1 MFHLDSTYK
10 ITKNSYPL
18 LIFGVSDVNRKC
30 FLLAAFIVSQTTAE
44 MVKHCISP
52 LQSTAANLVPDLI
65 RWTPDYVM
73 SDADPAHLNAVTAC
87 FGINVRFL
95 FCFFHLKKN
104 VRDRTKSLSKALYN
118 EVMADINVLH
128 LCRTE
133 ANFETRWTEIKQ
145 KWEATPTL
153 VAFTTYFELH
163 WIRSPF
169 AKWQCFWSPMG
180 YAKTNNP
187 IEVLNSDLKKT
198 YTLRK
203 RLSIKDTLLTLQGMI
218 KTESTIHMTTQVAE
232 RPGTVKRF
240 KKIGKDLYHQ
250 GILVVTEAG
259 GRYML

>member
-1 MFHLDSTYK
+1 
-10 ITKNSYPL
+10 
-18 LIFGVSDVNRKC
+18 
-30 FLLAAFIVSQTTAE
+30 
-44 MVKHCISP
+44 
-52 LQSTAANLVPDLI
+52 
-65 RWTPDYVM
+65 
-73 SDADPAHLNAVTAC
+73 
-87 FGINVRFL
+87 
-95 FCFFHLKKN
+95 
-104 VRDRTKSLSKALYN
+104 
-118 EVMADINVLH
+118 
-128 LCRTE
+128 
-133 ANFETRWTEIKQ
+133 
-145 KWEATPTL
+145 
-153 VAFTTYFELH
+153 
-163 WIRSPF
+163 
-169 AKWQCFWSPMG
+169 MG